1 MKLYQIKNPV
11 EGTVLKRPSAYCK
24 TPYVADVQIENEDIL
39 GHSPS
44 LGCCGLADKGSAVI
58 LSKLEGGKTKTSH
71 RLELSIQKEGE
82 YTTIVGINPR
92 LGESIAENALKA
104 NCISGLQNILSY
116 TRETTI
122 LTSRFDFTGI
132 DENGGTFIMEI
143 KNVPLADYNDVPKK
157 ERKHYLHKLENMQ
170 YNEKI
175 AYFPDGYRKKSTD
188 VVSPRA
194 LKHVEEL
201 EKIAKTSRTRAILCF
216 VVQRSDANCFQPS
229 NIDMTYKK
237 AVQKAWLNG
246 VEIRTIQV
254 EWSLDGSCRFIRD
267 DLPIYLFDTEGPQL
281 SVV

>member
-11 EGTVLKRPSAYCK
+11 EGTVLKRPSVYCK

-143 KNVPLADYNDVPKK
+143 KNVPLADYIDVPKK

>member
-1 MKLYQIKNPV
+1 MKLYQITNPV

-122 LTSRFDFTGI
+122 LTSRFDFT
-132 DENGGTFIMEI
+132 E
-143 KNVPLADYNDVPKK
+143 V
-157 ERKHYLHKLENMQ
+157 RKY
-170 YNEKI
+170 
-175 AYFPDGYRKKSTD
+175 
-188 VVSPRA
+188 
-194 LKHVEEL
+194 
-201 EKIAKTSRTRAILCF
+201 
-216 VVQRSDANCFQPS
+216 
-229 NIDMTYKK
+229 
-237 AVQKAWLNG
+237 AV
-246 VEIRTIQV
+246 
-254 EWSLDGSCRFIRD
+254 
-267 DLPIYLFDTEGPQL
+267 
-281 SVV
+281 

>member
-1 MKLYQIKNPV
+1 MKLYQITNPV

-143 KNVPLADYNDVPKK
+143 KNVPLADYIDVPKK

>member
-132 DENGGTFIMEI
+132 DENGCTFIMEI
-143 KNVPLADYNDVPKK
+143 KNVPLADYIDVPKK